1 MSDNQLKLTGKNED
15 GVHVEMYPL
24 PAAFMM
30 ETRMPDKMVKDLNT
44 YLDNLLEDEN
54 VSPWQV
60 HW

>member
-44 YLDNLLEDEN
+44 YLDNL
-54 VSPWQV
+54 
-60 HW
+60 